1 MIIIS
6 GLTIKIH
13 KKNVVG
19 FSLHLTGDDV
29 PPEGTPVRFRVKK
42 SPSYKIPVI
51 ELLTSIDDEGVIN
64 IDIQEE
70 DTANLDPGN
79 YVWNLAILYDGG
91 DDPYTLLEPAPPF
104 IILPEDGGR

>member
-6 GLTIKIH
+6 GLTIKVH
-13 KKNVVG
+13 KRNAVG

-29 PPEGTPVRFRVKK
+29 PPEGTSVRFRVKK
-42 SPSYKIPVI
+42 SPAYENSVI
-51 ELLTSIDDEGVIN
+51 ELFTSIDENGNVD

-79 YVWNLAILYDGG
+79 YIWNIAILYNEG